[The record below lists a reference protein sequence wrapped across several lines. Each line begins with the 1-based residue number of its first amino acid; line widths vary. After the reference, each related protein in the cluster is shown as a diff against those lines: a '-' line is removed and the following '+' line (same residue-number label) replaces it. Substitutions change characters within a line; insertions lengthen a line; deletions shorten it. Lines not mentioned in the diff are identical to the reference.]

1 METTPPIQSVP
12 RISGMEILIL
22 AVLALCAAVSALV
35 WKKGSDRAG
44 CIMNIRN
51 AQQAVRG
58 HQGMNNLSDGTSLN
72 LNDIFGP
79 SGYLPQPVCPAGG
92 TYTFTNTIPA
102 VGTGK
107 LFCKCSH
114 ANHVP
119 THHESPW

>member
-1 METTPPIQSVP
+1 METTQPIQSVS
-12 RISGMEILIL
+12 RLSGMEILSL
-22 AVLALCAAVSALV
+22 AVLALCVALCAIA
-35 WKKGSDRAG
+35 WIKGSERAG

-58 HQGMNNLSDGTSLN
+58 HVGMNSLSEGSPLN

-79 SGYLPQPVCPAGG
+79 SGYLPKPLCPAGG
-92 TYTFTNTIPA
+92 TYTFTNTVPPA
-102 VGTGK
+102 GT

-119 THHESPW
+119 TDYSTW